1 MTKSARVRV
10 RIEPDL
16 KEHAEQVFHSLGI
29 EEHEGLEGIAV
40 FTSCIF
46 IETPHKTK
54 FFNPCFNFT

>member
-16 KEHAEQVFHSLGI
+16 KEHAEQFFHSLGI

-54 FFNPCFNFT
+54 FFNP